1 MNTVSPSRARI
12 SPWLTGTGV
21 LLLLVIL
28 AFSVLIFQNFT
39 ATQAAD
45 ATFRHETDLITDL
58 TNIQRGNL
66 LLQLATNNLLSGDAP
81 GLEEI
86 DRYRASLASQVRIFA
101 AQAADRPQAAQAAQD
116 IQRALDEYDALLTPL
131 RQSPSPAAYAQAR
144 PAFDALFKRLD
155 VEFIKPAYDKIELG
169 FYQSIS
175 DNLKIQQRAQVLMM
189 VLGILFLF
197 VSGGLGVA
205 VANSSRRIAQL
216 TQAQLQTLEERVAE
230 RTKSLALSGQISR
243 RLSSILDSQKLALD
257 VVEQLQQAFN
267 YYHAHI
273 YLFDEKGEKLLMAG
287 GTGEAGKTLLEQGHS
302 IQRGRGLVGRA
313 AESGEAVLVPD
324 TSLDPA
330 WLPNPL
336 LPETKSEIAVP
347 IVAGEQV
354 LGVLDV
360 QNNLVNSLGQNDA
373 ELIRAIA
380 DQVAIALQNIRSTA
394 ETQRAARDFRN
405 LVENSPV
412 AIAVLDAETGF
423 FVEANQNALDLYDIT
438 RADFDKIGPV
448 QLSPAHQPD
457 GRDSLP
463 KAQEEIGR
471 ALQNGSATFEWLH
484 QSKSGREFLAEIR
497 LARSFGASGRALLNA
512 TILDITERRR
522 VEALAAQRA
531 VQQETLN
538 RATQKI
544 QGALSVSDALQ
555 IAAREIGHALGQRPA
570 LVTLEPEVNRAG
582 EKKAINGA

>member
-86 DRYRASLASQVRIFA
+86 DRYRAALASQVRIFA
-101 AQAADRPQAAQAAQD
+101 AQSADRPQAAQAAQD

-155 VEFIKPAYDKIELG
+155 VELIKPAYDNIELA

-189 VLGILFLF
+189 VLGVFFIVF
-197 VSGGLGVA
+197 SGGLGAA
-205 VANSSRRIAQL
+205 VFNTSRRIAQL
-216 TQAQLQTLEERVAE
+216 TEAQVQTLEERVAE
-230 RTKSLALSGQISR
+230 RTRALQLAAQVSQRISAIR
-243 RLSSILDSQKLALD
+243 NQAQMVVE
-257 VVEQLQQAFN
+257 VVEQLKQAFN

-273 YLFDEKGEKLLMAG
+273 YLFDEKEENLVMAG
-287 GTGEAGKTLLEQGHS
+287 GTGEVGQTLLQRRHS
-302 IQRGRGLVGRA
+302 IPRGKGLVGRA
-313 AESGEAVLVPD
+313 AESKQAVVVAD
-324 TSLDPA
+324 THADPA

-336 LPETKSEIAVP
+336 LPETRAEIAVP
-347 IVAGEQV
+347 ILFGGRV

-360 QNNLVNSLGQNDA
+360 QNDRTASLSELDA
-373 ELIRAIA
+373 LLIGAVA
-380 DQVAIALQNIRSTA
+380 DQVGIALENLRANQLTERLFQDYQTLIETSPAAIAI
-394 ETQRAARDFRN
+394 
-405 LVENSPV
+405 
-412 AIAVLDAETGF
+412 LDAESGLFVQANPQMLELFELTPEDVGKTGP
-423 FVEANQNALDLYDIT
+423 I
-438 RADFDKIGPV
+438 
-448 QLSPAHQPD
+448 QLSPPTQPD
-457 GRDSLP
+457 GQPSETAATARI
-463 KAQEEIGR
+463 QR
-471 ALQNGSATFEWLH
+471 ALQQGGAVFEWIH
-484 QSKSGREFLAEIR
+484 RTRSGREFRSEIR
-497 LARSFGASGRALLNA
+497 LSPAPDREGRPMLNA
-512 TILDITERRR
+512 IITDITARYQSEQQARRR
-522 VEALAAQRA
+522 AEREAI
-531 VQQETLN
+531 LN
-538 RATQKI
+538 RLTQQIQSATRI
-544 QGALSVSDALQ
+544 EDALQ
-555 IAAREIGHALGQRPA
+555 IAVREIGHALGQRPA
-570 LVTLEPEVNRAG
+570 LVTLEPDVNRAG
-582 EKKAINGA
+582 EKKSN